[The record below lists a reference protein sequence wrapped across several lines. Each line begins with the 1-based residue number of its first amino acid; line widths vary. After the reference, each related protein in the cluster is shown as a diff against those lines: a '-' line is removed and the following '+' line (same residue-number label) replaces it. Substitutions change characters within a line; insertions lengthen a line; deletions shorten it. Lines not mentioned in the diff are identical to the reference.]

1 MNNALNERAKHRL
14 RLAARFLRLEGQRFN
29 KGEFYAEVLDCIKSL
44 NLMQQERLRGLVDW
58 MEEYE
63 IEEQKWFGKPTRSRT
78 SKIKIKFSNGRAL
91 HAGVS
96 DAETETSTRRN
107 NIYKGYER

>member
-1 MNNALNERAKHRL
+1 MTNTLNQRAKHRL
-14 RLAARFLRLEGQRFN
+14 RLAARLLRLEGQRFN
-29 KGEFYAEVLDCIKSL
+29 EGEFYAEVLGCIKTL

-63 IEEQKWFGKPTRSRT
+63 IEEQKIFGKQPRSRA
-78 SKIKIKFSNGRAL
+78 SKTKNKFSRGRAL

-96 DAETETSTRRN
+96 DA
-107 NIYKGYER
+107 